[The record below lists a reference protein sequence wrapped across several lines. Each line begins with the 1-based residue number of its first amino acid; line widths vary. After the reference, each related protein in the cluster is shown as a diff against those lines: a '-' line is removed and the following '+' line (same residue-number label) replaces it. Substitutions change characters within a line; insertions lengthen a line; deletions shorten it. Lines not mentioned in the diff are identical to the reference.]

1 MNLPLFIAKRYL
13 FARKSHN
20 VINIIS
26 AISAIGMAIGTAA
39 LILILSVYNG
49 FDQLI
54 RNSLSDVDPEL
65 LITPTSGKTFVPS
78 GEVFDAIYDR
88 DEVVSMSQ
96 VLEDDVFISYG
107 GQQSVARAKGVDFI
121 FEKSADMQSH
131 ILSGAWARYKG
142 ELPLASVGVN
152 LAVKLGLNPRFVE
165 PIEVYYPDRKG
176 KLSPSN
182 PSASLHSAK
191 VYPGSIFSI
200 NGDTDGRLIFIPIET
215 LREVLGYENEVSAVE
230 IRVDST
236 YSKRQIKAF
245 TKDVRQALGP
255 DFQVLGRYQQHASL
269 YKMMRFEKAAI
280 YMILLFVVIIIAFN
294 IFGSLSMLIIEK
306 EDDIATLKA
315 MGASD
320 KLVRRIFVLEG
331 WLISLLGMAVGIV
344 LGVFLAWIQQRFGI
358 VKMPGNFIVSAYPVV
373 LKWGDVLLTAI
384 GVSII
389 GLLVAIA
396 PVLHRNR

>member
-1 MNLPLFIAKRYL
+1 
-13 FARKSHN
+13 
-20 VINIIS
+20 
-26 AISAIGMAIGTAA
+26 MAIGTAA